1 MTLRLSAS
9 IMIATLQIGSVALVA
24 VSPAEAQTY
33 RTYSSDA
40 YTITERGPSASKG
53 GHVRETWWVREDA
66 KPGGATLSV
75 RLCWTNA
82 IYSNV
87 ASNPAIERWITNCTL
102 WSPASEYG
110 FDGVSQISIS
120 KGAYRGSQLP
130 WITIEDKLSPP
141 SMTACTWPRGR
152 RHETGRPDC
161 KRHTFNPVP
170 AP

>member
-1 MTLRLSAS
+1 MTLRFSTILV
-9 IMIATLQIGSVALVA
+9 VAAIQFGAFPLVTP
-24 VSPAEAQTY
+24 SSAEAQKY

-40 YTITERGPSASKG
+40 YTITGRGPSRSRG

-66 KPGGATLSV
+66 KPEGATLSV

-87 ASNPAIERWITNCTL
+87 ATNPAIERWITNCTL
-102 WSPASEYG
+102 WSPATDYG
-110 FDGVSQISIS
+110 FEGVSQISIS

-141 SMTACTWPRGR
+141 SMTSCTWPMGR

-161 KRHTFNPVP
+161 KRHTF

>member
-1 MTLRLSAS
+1 MTIPLSAVLFVGAVLVGTLPL
-9 IMIATLQIGSVALVA
+9 ATS
-24 VSPAEAQTY
+24 SPAEAQTY

-40 YTITERGPSASKG
+40 YTITGRGASTSKG

-66 KPGGATLSV
+66 KPEGTTLSV

-102 WSPASEYG
+102 WSPAADYG
-110 FDGVSQISIS
+110 FEGVSQISIS
-120 KGAYRGSQLP
+120 RGAYRGSQLP
-130 WITIEDKLSPP
+130 WITIGDKLSPP
-141 SMTACTWPRGR
+141 SMTSCTWPRGR
-152 RHETGRPDC
+152 RHENGRTDC
-161 KRHTFNPVP
+161 KSHSF